1 MNEYAV
7 YYRTYV
13 ARLKG
18 TVVSHVYVNAHTPE
32 EALKEAE
39 PLLNKHDA
47 ILYADLMPEWEV
59 TKA

>member
-1 MNEYAV
+1 MKEFV
-7 YYRTYV
+7 VFYRTSI

-18 TVVSHVYVNAHTPE
+18 TVVAHVYVNAHTAE

-47 ILYADLMPEWEV
+47 ILFAQESPAWEV
-59 TKA
+59 TK